1 MGRFAVTKVRQ
12 PASAGADSKEIPPH
26 GTKRG
31 RTPSAM
37 AVQSVPVMCGAMRAT
52 VLDVAV
58 GIGALE
64 QEHGEEA
71 KERLRVIVSMLIA
84 LGKRLANSEEPLP

>member
-1 MGRFAVTKVRQ
+1 MGPNEVE
-12 PASAGADSKEIPPH
+12 P
-26 GTKRG
+26 
-31 RTPSAM
+31 PSAM
-37 AVQSVPVMCGAMRAT
+37 AVQSVRAT